1 MKKKE
6 CLTDVIINQLGKLI
20 KITKLAT
27 IMLLLFIVQV
37 SANSSDPHSLNL
49 NGVTNESEKA
59 PAEQQTGI
67 NVTGKVADSNG
78 ASLPGVSVVV
88 KGTNSGVITDNNG
101 SYSITNVP
109 ENATLQF
116 SFVGMKMQEVQ
127 VGGRTSINVT
137 LSEDAIGIEE
147 VVAIGYATQKKVSL
161 TSAVATVKGEVL
173 TERTVSNVPQALQGN
188 LPGLTVLDQGAS
200 PGNANMVLRIR
211 GITTL
216 SNNDPLVIVDGIEQ
230 RINDINPRDIETVT
244 VLKDASSTA
253 IYGSRAS
260 NGVVLITTKR
270 AKAGNLSITY
280 SGYYALQK
288 SVNSPVHMGLE
299 DYMRLQNVAWTNSTG
314 TPIYTESY
322 IQEYLNTTDRL
333 KYPMPNTYWEPG
345 VVLHT
350 APQINHSLN
359 ISGGNE
365 TIKALLSVRMQDQNG
380 IIANSESKMREFR
393 LNTDFKISPKITIS
407 TDINYQNKYTLAP
420 INEGNVF
427 YFMLQNCEFTVPKF
441 PDGTYGISSDGHNPL
456 LYAEQA
462 GTQKRYDDYLFGN
475 LKASWEIIKGLT
487 FSTQLGARIMLQ
499 SNKNFANKYTV
510 YDYYNPALVKKT
522 VSLNNLN
529 EIRNDTREY
538 TINNLLNYST
548 TLGDHSLNVLVGYSE
563 IENKVRNLS
572 AFRQAFYNNDIQS
585 LSQGANDG
593 TKNNSGNDSGWGLR
607 SYFSRVNYS
616 FQDKYLFEA
625 NGRYDGSSRFISGKR
640 YGFFPS
646 YSAGWRISK
655 ENFWAGMIDKVNE
668 LKLRGSYGLA
678 GNQAVSLYS
687 YLATLNL
694 ASYSFNNAVAPG
706 YRQTTLA
713 NQNLSWETTAQT
725 NIGLDAQLMHNRL
738 SLTVDY
744 YKKNTTDIL
753 LTLPVPATLG
763 LGASPQNAGR
773 VDNEGWE
780 FVAGTQNRFGQFG
793 FDANVNF
800 NINNNKVVDLAG
812 TGPYITGGNETRY
825 ITGVGYP
832 INSYWGYLTDGYFQS
847 AEDIA
852 SYPNM
857 RSGLAPGDVKFVDR
871 NKDGKITA
879 DDMTYLGQ
887 SFPKYTFGSSLNFSY
902 KNFSLNLLL
911 QGVSGYKARIGG
923 AIVEMGIWGGFT
935 HELITNNYWTPDNR
949 NARFPRPL
957 KYDLRNIVFS
967 DRDLQD
973 GSYLRLKNIQLMYE
987 IPTALT
993 KKVGIQK
1000 VSVYVATTN
1009 LLTFASLNEWNID
1022 PETAP
1027 GTRAQAYPQTSI
1039 TSLGLNINF

>member
-1 MKKKE
+1 
-6 CLTDVIINQLGKLI
+6 
-20 KITKLAT
+20 
-27 IMLLLFIVQV
+27 
-37 SANSSDPHSLNL
+37 
-49 NGVTNESEKA
+49 
-59 PAEQQTGI
+59 
-67 NVTGKVADSNG
+67 
-78 ASLPGVSVVV
+78 
-88 KGTNSGVITDNNG
+88 
-101 SYSITNVP
+101 
-109 ENATLQF
+109 
-116 SFVGMKMQEVQ
+116 
-127 VGGRTSINVT
+127 
-137 LSEDAIGIEE
+137 
-147 VVAIGYATQKKVSL
+147 
-161 TSAVATVKGEVL
+161 
-173 TERTVSNVPQALQGN
+173 
-188 LPGLTVLDQGAS
+188 
-200 PGNANMVLRIR
+200 
-211 GITTL
+211 
-216 SNNDPLVIVDGIEQ
+216 
-230 RINDINPRDIETVT
+230 
-244 VLKDASSTA
+244 
-253 IYGSRAS
+253 
-260 NGVVLITTKR
+260 
-270 AKAGNLSITY
+270 
-280 SGYYALQK
+280 
-288 SVNSPVHMGLE
+288 
-299 DYMRLQNVAWTNSTG
+299 
-314 TPIYTESY
+314 
-322 IQEYLNTTDRL
+322 
-333 KYPMPNTYWEPG
+333 MPNTYWEPG

-350 APQINHSLN
+350 APMLSQSFK

-365 TIKALLSVRMQDQNG
+365 SIKALLSVRIQDQGG

-393 LNTDFKISPKITIS
+393 LNTDYKISPKITVS
-407 TDINYQNKYTLAP
+407 TDINYQNKYTLSP

-487 FSTQLGARIMLQ
+487 LSTQLGARISLQ
-499 SNKNFANKYTV
+499 NNKNFTNNYTV
-510 YDYYNPALVKKT
+510 YDYYNPTLVKKT
-522 VSLNNLN
+522 VTLNNLN

-538 TINNLLNYST
+538 TINNLLNYSK
-548 TLGDHSLNVLVGYSE
+548 TLGDHSLNILAGYSE
-563 IENKVRNLS
+563 IVNQVKNLS
-572 AFRQAFYNNDIQS
+572 AFRQAFYNNEIQS

-593 TKNNSGNDSGWGLR
+593 TRNNSGTDSGWGLR
-607 SYFSRVNYS
+607 SFFGRVNYS
-616 FQDKYLFEA
+616 YLDKYLFEA
-625 NGRYDGSSRFISGKR
+625 NARYDGSSRFISGKR
-640 YGFFPS
+640 YSFFPS
-646 YSAGWRISK
+646 FSAGWRISK
-655 ENFWAGMIDKVNE
+655 ENFWEGMADKVNE

-694 ASYSFNNAVAPG
+694 ASYSFNGAVTPG

-713 NQNLSWETTAQT
+713 NQDLSWETTTQT
-725 NIGLDAQLMHNRL
+725 NIGLDAQFLENRF

-744 YKKNTTDIL
+744 YKKKTTDIL

-763 LGASPQNAGR
+763 LAASAQNAGR

-780 FVAGTQNRFGQFG
+780 FVVGTQNMFGKFG
-793 FDANVNF
+793 FDGNINF

-847 AEDIA
+847 EEDIA
-852 SYPNM
+852 NYPNM

-902 KNFSLNLLL
+902 KNFSLNLIL
-911 QGVSGYKARIGG
+911 QGVTGYEARIGG

-935 HELITNNYWTPDNR
+935 HKLITNNYWTPDNP

-987 IPTALT
+987 IPTAIT
-993 KKVGIQK
+993 QKIGIQK
-1000 VSVYVATTN
+1000 VSVYLATTN

-1027 GTRAQAYPQTSI
+1027 GTRAQVYPQTSV
-1039 TSLGLNINF
+1039 TTFGLNINF